1 MASLSVLYIDDD
13 PDLLE
18 IGKHL
23 LEQSGEF
30 AVTTCVCPLEA
41 SEILAR
47 NHVDAI
53 VSDYLMPGMD
63 GIRFLQRLRHHG
75 TTTPF
80 IMFTGKGCEDVA
92 VDALNSGADF
102 YVRKEGSPEE
112 QFAEIGERIRCAVS
126 GRRAEEADKKNEE
139 LYQWLSWNAP
149 PELVENLNEVFY
161 ILDKNATIIYIS
173 PNIEVIGGYPA
184 SAVIG
189 KSYVDLVHPDDRAGR
204 LWQFSSSIAGSNETT
219 EYRFF
224 KADGG
229 IVWVKTAA
237 RPILREGRVIG
248 IQGIL
253 TDITSLKTMAEAL
266 RESEEQYRDLAA
278 NAPIGILTCDTE
290 GRITY
295 INQRSLDLVGSPGE
309 EEETSTVNLLT
320 FSPLVQTGFSGLL
333 RKAMDSGLPVLP
345 VNREYHSKWG
355 KKAHYRLHISPIL
368 DQETVTGAR
377 IILDDISEQKRAEI
391 ALNKANKKLQLLSE
405 ITRHDI
411 LNQIMVV
418 QGYLGFAEEMSVD
431 PVQAGYLQKVKNAAA
446 AIQRHIEF
454 TREYERLGVNE
465 PAWLSLGGL
474 IEKIGDAPIPIRC
487 NCSDVSIYADP
498 MVERV
503 FLNLMDNTIRYAE
516 GATAVQVRYSKTG
529 AGLLILW
536 EDDGPGIPDDQK
548 ERIFERGYGRHTGF
562 GLFLTREILEI
573 TGIGITETGRPG
585 TGARFEIL
593 VPEGG
598 YRFA

>member
-1 MASLSVLYIDDD
+1 MASLSVLYIDDN

-18 IGKHL
+18 TGKHL

-30 AVTTCVCPLEA
+30 AVTTCASSLEA
-41 SEILAR
+41 DEILAR

-53 VSDYLMPGMD
+53 VSEYLMPGMD
-63 GIRFLQRLRHHG
+63 GIRLLQHLRQHG

-80 IMFTGKGCEDVA
+80 IIFTGKGCEDVA
-92 VDALNSGADF
+92 IDALNSGADF
-102 YVRKEGSPEE
+102 YVRKEGRPEE
-112 QFAEIGERIRCAVS
+112 QFAEIGSKIWCAVS
-126 GRRAEEADKKNEE
+126 GRRAEEASRENEE

-173 PNIEVIGGYPA
+173 PNIESIGGYPA

-204 LWQFSSSIAGSNETT
+204 LLQFSSNLSGSNEAT
-219 EYRFF
+219 EYRFL

-229 IVWVKTAA
+229 VVWVKTAA

-253 TDITSLKTMAEAL
+253 TDITSLKTMEEAL
-266 RESEEQYRDLAA
+266 RESEERYRDLAA
-278 NAPIGILTCDTE
+278 NAPIGILTCDT
-290 GRITY
+290 GGNITY
-295 INQRSLDLVGSPGE
+295 INQRALDLVGSPGE
-309 EEETSTVNLLT
+309 EETSTINLLT
-320 FSPLVQTGFSGLL
+320 FPPLIQIGFSGLL
-333 RKAMDSGLPVLP
+333 GKAMDSGLPIPP
-345 VNREYHSKWG
+345 VTGDYHSKWG
-355 KKAHYRLHISPIL
+355 KRSYYRLHISPIL
-368 DQETVTGAR
+368 NQETVAGAR
-377 IILDDISEQKRAEI
+377 IILDDISEQKRSEI
-391 ALNKANKKLQLLSE
+391 ALHKANKKLKILTE

-431 PVQAGYLQKVKNAAA
+431 VVQAGYLQKVKSAAA
-446 AIQRHIEF
+446 AIQRQIEF
-454 TREYERLGVNE
+454 TREYERLGMKE
-465 PAWLSLGGL
+465 PAWLSLRSL
-474 IEKIGDAPIPIRC
+474 IEKIGDTPIPIRF

-503 FLNLMDNTIRYAE
+503 FSNLMDNTIRYAE
-516 GATAVQVRYSKTG
+516 GATAVQVRCAKTG

-536 EDDGPGIPDDQK
+536 EDDGPGVPEDQK

-562 GLFLTREILEI
+562 GLFLAREILEI

-585 TGARFEIL
+585 TGAKFEIL

-598 YRFA
+598 YRPA